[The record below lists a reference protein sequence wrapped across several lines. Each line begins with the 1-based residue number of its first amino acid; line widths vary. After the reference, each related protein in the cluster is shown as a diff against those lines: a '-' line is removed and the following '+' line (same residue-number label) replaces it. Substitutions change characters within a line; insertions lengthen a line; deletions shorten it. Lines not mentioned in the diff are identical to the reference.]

1 VHGNRLCATLLLTVG
16 PSEMSAH
23 TALRA
28 LRYPSCRAVLCV
40 FLAASVGC
48 GPNRSEWMNSAA
60 QEQAKIGTETIG
72 DADGVRR
79 QAGEA
84 ATVLTRLSAPWAS
97 NPPKGQQAAA
107 LQFVQDSAE
116 ISSGLRAI
124 ADSKGDAQF
133 TSAVFGMCD
142 PVRRQAAPRVGLVMI
157 ALAGN
162 IQTHPPANMSEEDQ
176 QQAFNYFSTFG
187 QRMVGVPTKCD
198 QVAEAMAEASA
209 EEQKAEVEHSQ
220 NVSTAVN
227 AAALVFAGT
236 VLFATAVGAAAATRP
251 PVQNTYYYGNPTVQ

>member
-1 VHGNRLCATLLLTVG
+1 MFRFSLRGIL
-16 PSEMSAH
+16 
-23 TALRA
+23 ALH
-28 LRYPSCRAVLCV
+28 
-40 FLAASVGC
+40 LAALVGC
-48 GPNRSEWMNSAA
+48 GPNRSQWMNSAA
-60 QEQAKIGTETIG
+60 QEQAKSATETIG
-72 DADGVRR
+72 DAEGVRR

-107 LQFVQDSAE
+107 LQFVRDSAE

-124 ADSKGDAQF
+124 ADSKTDAQF
-133 TSAVFGMCD
+133 TNAVFAMCD

-157 ALAGN
+157 AFAGN
-162 IQTHPPANMSEEDQ
+162 IQSHPPANMSAEDQ
-176 QQAFNYFSTFG
+176 EQAFNYFSTFG
-187 QRMVGVPTKCD
+187 QRMVAVPTRCD
-198 QVAEAMAEASA
+198 QAAGAMAEASA

-236 VLFATAVGAAAATRP
+236 VLFATAVGAAAAARP
-251 PVQNTYYYGNPTVQ
+251 PVQNNYYYGNTTVQ